1 MDVKDKILKNFNNM
15 CDGEGCLKC
24 RQEKQHN
31 AEIEGEIK
39 KLINELNSDLPSQE
53 FFRIKNEILSLL
65 DKIE

>member
-1 MDVKDKILKNFNNM
+1 M
-15 CDGEGCLKC
+15 CDSEGCLKC

-31 AEIEGEIK
+31 AEIEEEIK

-53 FFRIKNEILSLL
+53 FFKIKNDILSLL